1 MLWLL
6 RRPFSGICRFSV
18 TMLLEIHMSQIV
30 QRYSRNPR
38 GRDFVV
44 GDIHGCFDK
53 LRQALDDVDF
63 NAQSDRLFS
72 VGDLIDRG
80 PLSTETLD
88 WLARP
93 WFHPC
98 IGNHEDMALQSQ
110 HDNNVLFGWV
120 FMNGGQ
126 WWLALDAG
134 TREKYLAAFR
144 QLPVVMEIET
154 RYGRVGVV
162 HADIPEQLSWQ
173 AFLDAL
179 EAGDATAREIAVWS
193 RRRADG
199 LVTAPV
205 EGIDQ
210 IVCGHT
216 IMPDRKI
223 YQSANVWFI
232 DTGAFLPVTEGGH
245 LSLLRLDSLLDA
257 GGLTAAGADD
267 LFRT

>member
-1 MLWLL
+1 
-6 RRPFSGICRFSV
+6 V
-18 TMLLEIHMSQIV
+18 LLEIHMTQIV
-30 QRYSRNPR
+30 QRYKPNPR

-44 GDIHGCFDK
+44 SDIHGCFDE
-53 LRQALDDVDF
+53 LRRALADVDF
-63 NAQSDRLFS
+63 IAENDRLFS

-80 PLSTETLD
+80 PRSTETLD

-110 HDNNVLFGWV
+110 HDNNVLFSWV

-134 TREKYLAAFR
+134 TRDKYLAAFR
-144 QLPVVMEIET
+144 QLPVVMEIEN
-154 RYGRVGVV
+154 RYGRVGIV
-162 HADIPEQLSWQ
+162 HADVPEQLSWP

-179 EAGDATAREIAVWS
+179 EAGDAAARDIAIWS
-193 RRRADG
+193 RRRADD
-199 LVTAPV
+199 LVTGPV

-210 IVCGHT
+210 VVCGHT
-216 IMPDRKI
+216 IVPERRI
-223 YQSANVWFI
+223 YRSANVWFI

-245 LSLLRLDSLLDA
+245 LSLLTLDSLFDH
-257 GGLTAAGADD
+257 GEPTGAGADN
-267 LFRT
+267 LFRN